1 MARICQNNISSI
13 ASLLTPLKYDQITER
28 HYRQS
33 TELKMKSLFNNLSEK
48 DRRRYAAVE
57 ADKLGHGGIGYIASL
72 FGIDRKTI
80 QRGIIDLEDEEALQ
94 QQRERKKGADG
105 KTK

>member
-1 MARICQNNISSI
+1 M
-13 ASLLTPLKYDQITER
+13 TEK

-33 TELKMKSLFNNLSEK
+33 TEEKMKSLFNNLSEK

-57 ADKLGHGGIGYIASL
+57 ADKLDHGGIGYIMSL

-80 QRGIIDLEDEEALQ
+80 QRGISDLEDGEALKQ
-94 QQRERKKGADG
+94 QGERKKGADG